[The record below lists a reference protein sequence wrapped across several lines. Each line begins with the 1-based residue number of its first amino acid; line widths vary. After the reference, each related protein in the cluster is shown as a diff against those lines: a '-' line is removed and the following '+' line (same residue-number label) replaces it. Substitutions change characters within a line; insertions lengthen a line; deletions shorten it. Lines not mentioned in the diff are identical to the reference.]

1 MDSMSISL
9 ILYRVNRDNKMT
21 NEDYDKRTK
30 LWVKII
36 LPLLLITGLAIGLS
50 IKKDEPIKKLQDC
63 ILTAINSSIIIQE
76 QVYGSIMFDLTEEKE
91 KGYIVYAWTTGFNSV
106 KEQTD
111 STPCIGAGGYIC
123 GRKQVVACPR
133 YIPLG
138 TWVKIDGK
146 NYECLDRLNEKYDDR
161 FDIFFDKDI
170 EGAINYG
177 KQYKEIMVLYN

>member
-1 MDSMSISL
+1 MSISL
-9 ILYRVNRDNKMT
+9 ILYRVNRENNMT
-21 NEDYDKRTK
+21 SDDYERKTK
-30 LWVKII
+30 TWIKII
-36 LPLLLITGLAIGLS
+36 LPLLLITGLAIGLA
-50 IKKDEPIKKLQDC
+50 IQKEKCIDTYKKLNDS
-63 ILTAINSSIIIQE
+63 ILSAFNSSLQIKE
-76 QVYGSIMFDLTEEKE
+76 QTMGLIMFDLKEEEE

-146 NYECLDRLNEKYDDR
+146 EYECLDRLNEKYDDR

-170 EGAINYG
+170 QGAINYG